1 MESFD
6 LTIDE
11 NIYEI
16 NKKLLNELL
25 ISTTIEK
32 LDEKLIVKY
41 FDVWFENKY
50 NIINEKKIYEKNL
63 SFYIQMEFCD
73 KTLREIIEEIIHDP
87 NLCTNQTLTQ
97 IGYYIAS
104 ELFIE
109 LLECVQYLHKF
120 KIIHR
125 DLKPENFLITNGM
138 NGRFVKIADFGEIA
152 FHKFDAQTHT
162 EGKGTVRYVAPEVSN
177 SRKYDTKA
185 DIFSLGVI
193 FQQLFSIDPNR
204 Y

>member
-1 MESFD
+1 
-6 LTIDE
+6 
-11 NIYEI
+11 
-16 NKKLLNELL
+16 
-25 ISTTIEK
+25 
-32 LDEKLIVKY
+32 
-41 FDVWFENKY
+41 
-50 NIINEKKIYEKNL
+50 
-63 SFYIQMEFCD
+63 MEFCD
-73 KTLREIIEEIIHDP
+73 KTLREIIEEMNDDSS
-87 NLCTNQTLTQ
+87 LCTNQTLTQ

-109 LLECVQYLHKF
+109 LLECVQYLQ
-120 KIIHR
+120 
-125 DLKPENFLITNGM
+125 
-138 NGRFVKIADFGEIA
+138 IA

>member
-1 MESFD
+1 
-6 LTIDE
+6 
-11 NIYEI
+11 
-16 NKKLLNELL
+16 
-25 ISTTIEK
+25 
-32 LDEKLIVKY
+32 
-41 FDVWFENKY
+41 
-50 NIINEKKIYEKNL
+50 
-63 SFYIQMEFCD
+63 
-73 KTLREIIEEIIHDP
+73 
-87 NLCTNQTLTQ
+87 LTQ

-125 DLKPENFLITNGM
+125 DLKPENILITNGM
-138 NGRFVKIADFGEIA
+138 YGRFVKIADFGEIA